1 VYVGDGLEVSFMNTL
16 ILKNAV
22 LIDGTG
28 ADPVPNSV
36 VVVEG
41 ERFREVLSGRVRHL
55 PRNATVLDCKGQT
68 LLPGLIDAHVH
79 MNAVE
84 TNILDQ
90 HRRNFPSAVVI
101 KSLKVIEDTL
111 HQGFTTVRD
120 CGGIDP
126 GYREALKHG
135 LFPSPRLF
143 VAGRSLSQTG
153 GHGEIRLP
161 CEGHAPVQA
170 WSGLASTIC
179 DGVEAV
185 RRASREQLRTGV
197 DHVKIMAGGGCMSPG
212 DEVETSQYSVEE
224 MKAAVFEAE
233 SAGKYVAAHAY
244 SSRSID
250 LCMRA
255 GVRTIEHGNLIDQ
268 ASSQAMKDAGAY
280 LVPTLVTYEML
291 SKKGKSLGIPG
302 DNIRKI
308 NQAKERGLNAL
319 SMAHKTGVKIGSGS
333 DLLGELQGCKG
344 LELALKAKVLGAMG
358 AIVATTRT
366 NAEILKCEKDL
377 GTVEEGK
384 LADLILVKGDPL
396 EDITVFQRYQEKI
409 TVIIQGG
416 RVHKNILL

>member
-1 VYVGDGLEVSFMNTL
+1 
-16 ILKNAV
+16 
-22 LIDGTG
+22 
-28 ADPVPNSV
+28 
-36 VVVEG
+36 
-41 ERFREVLSGRVRHL
+41 
-55 PRNATVLDCKGQT
+55 
-68 LLPGLIDAHVH
+68 
-79 MNAVE
+79 
-84 TNILDQ
+84 
-90 HRRNFPSAVVI
+90 
-101 KSLKVIEDTL
+101 
-111 HQGFTTVRD
+111 
-120 CGGIDP
+120 
-126 GYREALKHG
+126 
-135 LFPSPRLF
+135 
-143 VAGRSLSQTG
+143 
-153 GHGEIRLP
+153 
-161 CEGHAPVQA
+161 
-170 WSGLASTIC
+170 
-179 DGVEAV
+179 
-185 RRASREQLRTGV
+185 
-197 DHVKIMAGGGCMSPG
+197 MSPG